1 MWTYLADPKLNVGVR
16 KATERL
22 ISNLAKTESQTTT
35 EELKCCWTNLVVE
48 QNYYGPLNCFSC
60 AIIL

>member
-1 MWTYLADPKLNVGVR
+1 MWTYLADPKLNGGVR

-35 EELKCCWTNLVVE
+35 EELKCC
-48 QNYYGPLNCFSC
+48 
-60 AIIL
+60 